1 MASPTSESVQDV
13 GDGFRPTE
21 KELVNHY
28 LKLKMLGC
36 DHQVSRIP
44 EIDIY
49 KHEPWDL
56 PNHLG
61 VNSNGKESYFF
72 HSCRSGR
79 PRRTTKAGYW
89 KGTGKKRE
97 IKNAEEEIVIKSIF
111 VFYKGRTPKGIRAE
125 WTMHVY
131 SAAANQRDFVLC
143 KLFRKAKIYK
153 RAIDI
158 TAPTNNDEGT
168 IRATDNGELES
179 TIPASDE
186 GELCQDMAP
195 YDLQNQNSY
204 QKTDYS
210 TFYGAKTC
218 KLMTCENQATDAE
231 IIEQVDFHTPTNDDE
246 TADTGEL
253 DSTIPAPDKGEL
265 CQDMAPY
272 DLENQNSCK
281 KTDYPTFYHG
291 ETRKIMICENQ
302 AIDAAIAEQ
311 FDLEPL
317 PNMDLSLEFNEQ
329 SCTFNSALD
338 SYLDL
343 SLEFNEQ
350 SCTFN
355 SALDSYMDLSL
366 EFNEFIYGLVLG
378 I

>member
-1 MASPTSESVQDV
+1 MATPTSESVQDV

-56 PNHLG
+56 PKHLG
-61 VNSNGKESYFF
+61 ANSNGEESYFF
-72 HSCRSGR
+72 HRCRSGR

-89 KGTGKKRE
+89 NVTGKKRE
-97 IKNAEEEIVIKSIF
+97 IKNDEGEIVIKSIF

-125 WTMHVY
+125 WTMHEY
-131 SAAANQRDFVLC
+131 SAAANKRDFVLC
-143 KLFRKAKIYK
+143 KLFRKEKICK
-153 RAIDI
+153 KPNDNPT

-168 IRATDNGELES
+168 IPATENGELQS

-186 GELCQDMAP
+186 RELCQDMAP
-195 YDLQNQNSY
+195 CDPQNQNSY

-210 TFYGAKTC
+210 TFYDAKTC
-218 KLMTCENQATDAE
+218 KLMTCENQATDAA
-231 IIEQVDFHTPTNDDE
+231 IIEQEDFHTPTNDDE

-253 DSTIPAPDKGEL
+253 DSTITASDKGEL
-265 CQDMAPY
+265 CQDRAPY
-272 DLENQNSCK
+272 NPQNQNSCK
-281 KTDYPTFYHG
+281 KTDYPTFIDG
-291 ETRKIMICENQ
+291 ETSKIMTSENQ

-329 SCTFNSALD
+329 SW
-338 SYLDL
+338 
-343 SLEFNEQ
+343 
-350 SCTFN
+350 TFN
-355 SALDSYMDLSL
+355 SALDSYMQTKQDFSNYDIWNFSKG
-366 EFNEFIYGLVLG
+366 EQYQM
-378 I
+378 